1 MTSLTQLQLE
11 EIEYPSSDGEP
22 MAESDITRELM
33 IDSVRSLQA
42 YFQQRPDVY
51 VSANSFIYYERGN
64 KNASVSPDVYVVKGV
79 RKRKRDSYKVWEEG
93 GITPDFVLEITSET
107 TQEKD
112 QKIKPDIYRKL
123 NVLEYFQYDPSGH
136 YLNPILQGLRLVNGE
151 YQPIKGE
158 MLSPSDITLYSETLG
173 LELCLIYGDLRFR
186 DPQTGELLEIR
197 LDVEQRRR
205 EAELALTE
213 AEHSRVEAEQ
223 GRTEA
228 ELALTESER
237 ALANTARELL
247 KSGCEVERVA
257 QLTGWSVERV
267 KQLKIEE

>member
-1 MTSLTQLQLE
+1 MVSLPQLQLE

-42 YFQQRPDVY
+42 YFQHLSDVY

-112 QKIKPDIYRKL
+112 QKIKPDIYRLL

-136 YLNPILQGLRLVNGE
+136 YLNPILQGLRLVDGE
-151 YQPIKGE
+151 YQPITGE
-158 MLSPSDITLYSETLG
+158 MVSPSDITLYSETLG

-186 DPQTGELLEIR
+186 D
-197 LDVEQRRR
+197 
-205 EAELALTE
+205 
-213 AEHSRVEAEQ
+213 
-223 GRTEA
+223 
-228 ELALTESER
+228 
-237 ALANTARELL
+237 
-247 KSGCEVERVA
+247 
-257 QLTGWSVERV
+257 
-267 KQLKIEE
+267 